1 MEGSMSQIIVA
12 AITLIGVVITG
23 VLAIVNTRIS
33 KKMEK
38 VEVQKVSNDQLELQN
53 NIIEQLLPVFE
64 KKDFALDRIADILEQ
79 LLKRQEMVELTTKNF
94 SALLAQRCEAPIL
107 LKEIKAIQQKY
118 DSNETRKQMVEDLIS
133 GEEVRL
139 AKTADEKDAI

>member
-1 MEGSMSQIIVA
+1 MDMSQVIVA
-12 AITLIGVVITG
+12 IITLLGVVITG

-94 SALLAQRCEAPIL
+94 AALLEQRCEAPIL
-107 LKEIKAIQQKY
+107 LKEIRTIQQKY
-118 DSNETRKQMVEDLIS
+118 DSNEARKQMVEELIT

-139 AKTADEKDAI
+139 GTPADEKNDT

>member
-1 MEGSMSQIIVA
+1 MDMSQVIVA
-12 AITLIGVVITG
+12 IITLLGVVITG

-38 VEVQKVSNDQLELQN
+38 VEIQKVSNDQLELQN

-94 SALLAQRCEAPIL
+94 AALLEQRCEAPIL
-107 LKEIKAIQQKY
+107 LKEIRAIQQKY
-118 DSNETRKQMVEDLIS
+118 DSNEARKQMVEELIT

-139 AKTADEKDAI
+139 GTPADEKNDT